1 MGAAVSLS
9 LLEKPTINWEE
20 YWKKNKWK
28 K

>member
-9 LLEKPTINWEE
+9 LLEKPTITWEE